1 MCGMTIVMVHPYEDK
16 RCSTHIFTARNNNY
30 KWAPGCLTHATWFIG
45 FNTETLT
52 TETKIQQGG
61 GLRA

>member
-1 MCGMTIVMVHPYEDK
+1 MKINDAV
-16 RCSTHIFTARNNNY
+16 HIFTARNNNY